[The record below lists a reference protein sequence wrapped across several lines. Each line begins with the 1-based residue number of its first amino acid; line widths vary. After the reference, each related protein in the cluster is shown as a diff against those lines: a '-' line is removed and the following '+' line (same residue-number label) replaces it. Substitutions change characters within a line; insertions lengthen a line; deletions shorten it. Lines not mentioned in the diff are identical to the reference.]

1 MVNSYKMGPGTLT
14 LGSSPLDVS
23 AQVTSCKVAASE
35 NVSSEDAIPVLSGD
49 EIPGE
54 EDVTLEWAISGTFV
68 QDLALAG
75 VVAYTWTNA
84 SDWVA
89 FHFVPNTT
97 GDRAI
102 SGECRL
108 IPLDAGGDVKSRPTS
123 DFEWRARGAGGDGT
137 PPVLADATP

>member
-54 EDVTLEWAISGTFV
+54 EDVTLEWATYYDAADQAGLSRIYGGIHIAADDFTGRRLGSECGKAAW
-68 QDLALAG
+68 ALAQRYYAG
-75 VVAYTWTNA
+75 HAAAA
-84 SDWVA
+84 S
-89 FHFVPNTT
+89 
-97 GDRAI
+97 
-102 SGECRL
+102 
-108 IPLDAGGDVKSRPTS
+108 
-123 DFEWRARGAGGDGT
+123 
-137 PPVLADATP
+137 